1 MDRTPLPA
9 FIWTA
14 RPLEIPPALIELDP
28 ESDVRISNGKGGTG
42 TMLAGDYIKELRET
56 IARQADGFYT
66 TQEASHILAEAVPGM
81 NAIGWQSKFNEA
93 WRSGVLIVRDGTTTK
108 KSLSAAKVDY
118 NDLVKDVDLDAWLKN
133 DGAVHLFPR
142 GKPIAPPVP
151 AQNTSTTAP
160 VETEHTGS
168 DAKPWLTHDPR
179 DPTPDQPWYTP
190 ARYFARQLVI
200 ADSTLLTKRLTLADK
215 VSTSL
220 AGAGIYKR
228 GGKKPHSAG
237 TVLKAFANV
246 TLG

>member
-1 MDRTPLPA
+1 MDRKILPA
-9 FIWTA
+9 FIWAA
-14 RPLEIPPALIELDP
+14 RPPEIPSALLELDP
-28 ESDVRISNGKGGTG
+28 ESEVLVSNGRGGTG
-42 TMLAGDYIKELRET
+42 TVRAGEYIKELRET

-93 WRSGVLIVRDGTTTK
+93 WRSGVLIVRDRITTK
-108 KSLSAAKVDY
+108 KSLTAAKVDY
-118 NDLVKDVDLDAWLKN
+118 TDLVKDVDLDAWLKN
-133 DGAVHLFPR
+133 DGGVYLFPR
-142 GKPIAPPVP
+142 GKPIAPP
-151 AQNTSTTAP
+151 AP
-160 VETEHTGS
+160 EVTGQSGS
-168 DAKPWLTHDPR
+168 DTKPWLSHDPR

-200 ADSTLLTKRLTLADK
+200 ADSTLLTKRPTLADK

-228 GGKKPHSAG
+228 GGKKPPSAG